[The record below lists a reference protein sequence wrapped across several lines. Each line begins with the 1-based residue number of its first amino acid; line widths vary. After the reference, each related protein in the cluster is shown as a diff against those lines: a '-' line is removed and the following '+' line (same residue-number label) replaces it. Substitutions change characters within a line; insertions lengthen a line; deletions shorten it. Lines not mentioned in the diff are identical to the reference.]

1 MSVALSV
8 EMSTGS
14 GKLVLSNLPGSGPG
28 GVSGGVMSRMR
39 QGQRLLL
46 LSVTTH
52 HLHCQV
58 LTSHSP
64 LIVCNSDKKYFLIS
78 SSTNDY

>member
-1 MSVALSV
+1 MSV

-39 QGQRLLL
+39 
-46 LSVTTH
+46 
-52 HLHCQV
+52 
-58 LTSHSP
+58 
-64 LIVCNSDKKYFLIS
+64 
-78 SSTNDY
+78 

>member
-1 MSVALSV
+1 MSV
-8 EMSTGS
+8 EMSTRS

-39 QGQRLLL
+39 QGQHLLL

-64 LIVCNSDKKYFLIS
+64 LIVGNSDKIFLNFIL
-78 SSTNDY
+78 DK